1 VSGDKFA
8 KQQAGAPLQI
18 PAATWN
24 AMIDAARAHADQQ
37 HNQNVQSDHWF
48 RSGDLIKVR
57 NQSGEDIDRFGI
69 LALSSPII
77 DPADKLREFKNQVA
91 VDGVLPEE
99 EHAGQFCILL
109 DPLKD
114 GKIGRGWVS
123 GVCPVQVN
131 VEEDWHRYAD
141 ISPEST
147 TELKSKPDGGAE
159 ILWCESGTGSKWAV
173 VRLSNAHRTHYL
185 AKVPHGG
192 IPGRV
197 GTRTG
202 SAECEL
208 YTVDDAGEI
217 QPVTRPEGETVTV
230 VVRHHGQ
237 QPVRRP
243 INPDDPQ
250 YLGVTFDGHHSWLLD
265 PPKQTLLCKPRKRLR
280 AKSWGMARELRFVG
294 GKWRPAGAMVS
305 VYNVCDYA
313 LLPTQQIVCHFHE
326 DTTSYLTIGCRCC
339 DGSSSSSSSSDSSSS
354 SSGSSSSS
362 SSSSGS
368 SSSSSSSGSSKSS
381 SSSSSGSGSSSSDS
395 SSGSSSGSS
404 SSSSSDSSSS
414 DSSSESKSSKSSS
427 ESQSSSSESKSQSSS
442 SGSDSSSTS
451 SGSSSSESESD
462 SSQSISESQSESSQS
477 ESQSSE
483 SASSESE
490 SSVSESS
497 ESTSS
502 ESGSSR
508 SVSSGSPSTSSS
520 DSRSLSGSES
530 ESAGT
535 GSSSSGSG
543 SGSSGS
549 GSGSS
554 SDSTSH
560 SRSIS
565 ESHSLPSGSGSKPS
579 VGSGSGSSSGC
590 FSTWIWSCGWELI
603 SSNCNEPLIPTEIGP
618 FDGATLEVLG

>member
-1 VSGDKFA
+1 MSGDKFA
-8 KQQAGAPLQI
+8 KQQVGAPLQI

-141 ISPEST
+141 LSPEST

-173 VRLSNAHRTHYL
+173 VRLSNAHTTHYL

-217 QPVTRPEGETVTV
+217 QPVTRPEGETVTI

-294 GKWRPAGAMVS
+294 GKWRPAGAVVS

-368 SSSSSSSGSSKSS
+368 SSSSSSSDSSKSS
-381 SSSSSGSGSSSSDS
+381 SSSISGSGSSSSDS

-427 ESQSSSSESKSQSSS
+427 ESQSSSSESKSDSSS
-442 SGSDSSSTS
+442 SGSDSSSKS
-451 SGSSSSESESD
+451 SASSSSESESE
-462 SSQSISESQSESSQS
+462 SSTSISESQSESSQS
-477 ESQSSE
+477 ESQSSQ

-490 SSVSESS
+490 SSVSDSS
-497 ESTSS
+497 ESESSDSTSS
-502 ESGSSR
+502 QSGSSR
-508 SVSSGSPSTSSS
+508 SVSIGFR
-520 DSRSLSGSES
+520 DVHK
-530 ESAGT
+530 A
-535 GSSSSGSG
+535 
-543 SGSSGS
+543 
-549 GSGSS
+549 
-554 SDSTSH
+554 
-560 SRSIS
+560 
-565 ESHSLPSGSGSKPS
+565 LPK
-579 VGSGSGSSSGC
+579 
-590 FSTWIWSCGWELI
+590 
-603 SSNCNEPLIPTEIGP
+603 
-618 FDGATLEVLG
+618 